1 MTADSFTVS
10 EILTRARDSL
20 VSAFPAPVWVVGE
33 ITGFKRTSGGA
44 AFFRLADSEDPSSSL
59 EVAAR
64 GMIMADVDR
73 ALGLTGVGSL
83 RDGIGIRANGTL
95 GLDSRGSRIRLA
107 LLEIDPEFTVGRLA
121 LERARIIERLT
132 ADGSLRRNS
141 ELPMPLVPLRV
152 GLVTSRGSAAHADF
166 LHQLERSGFRFR
178 VRLRHTTVQGE
189 GATQAIAESIA
200 AFEKTDIDVL
210 VVVRGGGSRLDLAA
224 FDDEGVARAIASAR
238 VPVLTGI
245 GHETDRSVADEAA
258 HRSEKTPSAA
268 AEWLVGRVSDFAA
281 RLDRARYSI
290 GRESRSALGRHEA
303 ALKHLAASLSASSQI
318 LSRESQR
325 LDHQRSALAVAARRA
340 VERHRDDLSG
350 VARWIDAFDVDNT
363 LRRGFAI
370 VTSDDDGRV
379 VRSSGSLSAG
389 DRLSIRLPDG
399 TVPVEVIEP

>member
-1 MTADSFTVS
+1 MKADAFTVS
-10 EILTRARDSL
+10 EILARARDAL
-20 VSAFPAPVWVVGE
+20 VSAFPAPVWIIGE
-33 ITGFKRTSGGA
+33 ISGFKRTSGGA
-44 AFFRLADSEDPSSSL
+44 AFFRLADSEDPTSSL

-73 ALGLTGVGSL
+73 ALGSTGVGAL

-95 GLDSRGSRIRLA
+95 GLDGRGSRIRLA

-121 LERARIIERLT
+121 LERARVIERLT

-141 ELPMPLVPLRV
+141 ELAMPLVPLRV

-166 LHQLERSGFRFR
+166 LHQLERSGFRFT

-200 AFEKTDIDVL
+200 AFEEADIDVL
-210 VVVRGGGSRLDLAA
+210 VVVRGGGSRLDLAT
-224 FDDEGVARAIASAR
+224 FDHEGVARAIASAR

-281 RLDRARYSI
+281 RLERARYSI

-325 LDHQRSALAVAARRA
+325 LDHQRAALAVAARRA

-370 VTSDDDGRV
+370 VTSEDDGRV
-379 VRSSGSLSAG
+379 VRSSGSVSPG
-389 DRLSIRLPDG
+389 DRLFIRLPDG